1 MNITYPAL
9 CHYEDGGYWCEFPDL
24 KGCFSQ
30 GDSVQEILDN
40 AKEALECHTEYFL
53 ENNLDFP
60 PASEITS
67 LHAEGKDF
75 LTYITA
81 DLADIGKYVRKN
93 VTIPDWLCR
102 RAERAAI
109 NFSQTLQ
116 ESLIQKLGIT
126 ASPVAIA

>member
-24 KGCFSQ
+24 QNCFSQ

-40 AKEALECHTEYFL
+40 AKEALEGSL
-53 ENNLDFP
+53 EVELEESHELP

-75 LTYITA
+75 LTYIS
-81 DLADIGKYVRKN
+81 ADIADMGKYVRKN

-102 RAERAAI
+102 RAEKAAI

-116 ESLIQKLGIT
+116 DALIKKLGIT
-126 ASPVAIA
+126 A

>member
-24 KGCFSQ
+24 QNCFSQ

-40 AKEALECHTEYFL
+40 AKEALEGYL
-53 ENNLDFP
+53 EVELEESHELP
-60 PASEITS
+60 SASEITS

-75 LTYITA
+75 LTYIS
-81 DLADIGKYVRKN
+81 ADIADMGKYVRKN

-102 RAERAAI
+102 RAEKAAI

-116 ESLIQKLGIT
+116 DALIKKLGIT
-126 ASPVAIA
+126 A